1 MSDLPFVSSGN
12 VSLVVEYGGPQQGT
26 VSPSNTYDSPVMLNG
41 HCLKSFPS
49 LQTYKFIDHHC
60 ILDIIF
66 KQLMPAV
73 SLIHCSIIISAGFMI
88 RKGTISSW
96 DMKAEAW
103 QPWILGVF
111 MK

>member
-12 VSLVVEYGGPQQGT
+12 VSLVVKYGGPQQGT

-41 HCLKSFPS
+41 HCLKSCPS
-49 LQTYKFIDHHC
+49 FLLIIIASYI
-60 ILDIIF
+60 DIIF
-66 KQLMPAV
+66 KQLKPAV